1 MNDSVTQAIQGLPL
15 NHYIWLSTALFV
27 IGVLGVLYRR
37 NAIVI
42 FMCIELMLNAVNLL
56 MVAFASFH
64 GDGAG
69 QVVVFFVMAVA
80 AAEVAVGLAI
90 LINIYHNTH
99 STDINVLN
107 KLKW

>member
-1 MNDSVTQAIQGLPL
+1 MNDSVSEALRGVPL
-15 NHYIWLSTALFV
+15 NYYIWLSTALFV

-56 MVAFASFH
+56 MVAFAAFH
-64 GDGAG
+64 GDGGG
-69 QVVVFFVMAVA
+69 QVFVFFVMAVA

-90 LINIYHNTH
+90 LVVIYHNTR